1 MPLDLSGGRQSA
13 TIVACL
19 VARPVGQSNVICVA
33 SLDAHHGTWCE
44 QHQGLLVQAVY
55 GDQRDEEHGDA
66 SDKDRHLLPEAGHE
80 EHLQ

>member
-1 MPLDLSGGRQSA
+1 MPLYLSGGRQLA

-33 SLDAHHGTWCE
+33 SLDAHQGARRE
-44 QHQGLLVQAVY
+44 QHQGLLVHAVHSEQ
-55 GDQRDEEHGDA
+55 GDEEHGDA
-66 SDKDRHLLPEAGHE
+66 SDEDRHLLPEAGHE